1 MSGPDFTAI
10 TQRQQATWAL
20 GDFNVLALAVM
31 EVADALVQVA
41 DPRPGARVLDV
52 ACGSGNAALAAARRY
67 AQVSGIDYV
76 PGLIERARQ
85 RAAADGVNVD
95 FQVADAQAL
104 PFPDGHF
111 DTVLSVF
118 GVMFAPD
125 QERAAAEILRVTR
138 PGGTIALSSWSPEG
152 FGGDLFRAHA
162 KFAPPPAGVK
172 PGVRWG
178 TDQGL
183 AELFGDQA
191 RATRAAPQIFHQH
204 YLSVEHAL
212 EVFRTYFGPSIR
224 AYETVGAA
232 GEAALS
238 AALLD
243 VFRRYNRATDG
254 TASLEC
260 QYMQAII
267 TRR

>member
-1 MSGPDFTAI
+1 MSGPDFAAI
-10 TQRQQATWAL
+10 TQRQQSTWAL

-31 EVADALVQVA
+31 EVADTLVQDA

-67 AQVSGIDYV
+67 AKVSGLDYV
-76 PGLIERARQ
+76 PALIDRARQ
-85 RAAADGVNVD
+85 RAAADGVDVD
-95 FQVADAQAL
+95 FRVGDAQAL
-104 PFPDGHF
+104 PYADGEF

-125 QERAAAEILRVTR
+125 QEQTAAELLRVTR
-138 PGGTIALSSWSPEG
+138 PGGTIAISNWMPEG

-162 KFAPPPAGVK
+162 RFAPPPAGLK

-204 YLSVEHAL
+204 YRSVEHAL
-212 EVFRTYFGPSIR
+212 EVFRTYFGPTMR

-232 GEAALS
+232 GEAELTD
-238 AALLD
+238 ALLE

-254 TASLEC
+254 TARLEC
-260 QYMQAII
+260 QYLQALI